1 MYLSMALA
9 AGIDFD
15 TAMVMP
21 LSLLQDI
28 IASKQLLGGGF
39 RRVFTEEEDVEAD
52 FIRTFSLR

>member
-1 MYLSMALA
+1 MALA